1 MCEKWLIIILLGAII
16 HPGERSVL
24 ALRKRC
30 IVKCELYGC
39 LEQLVKYHCSIVPS
53 ILSYWACAIYPSRR
67 LSERKLR
74 DLNCSHSP
82 SLAIV
87 TGRHFSSDTFTL
99 CHGVDVVRVGSIQ
112 NNLGVGPRYGYI
124 SPAPNEGIQM
134 SLCYRLTV
142 STNSS
147 TIVFGALYRAAPA
160 LGFAVTCRQCRD
172 GLSIDRD
179 GLGVV
184 PAVVIEFVCHNV

>member
-1 MCEKWLIIILLGAII
+1 
-16 HPGERSVL
+16 
-24 ALRKRC
+24 
-30 IVKCELYGC
+30 
-39 LEQLVKYHCSIVPS
+39 
-53 ILSYWACAIYPSRR
+53 
-67 LSERKLR
+67 
-74 DLNCSHSP
+74 
-82 SLAIV
+82 
-87 TGRHFSSDTFTL
+87 
-99 CHGVDVVRVGSIQ
+99 
-112 NNLGVGPRYGYI
+112 
-124 SPAPNEGIQM
+124 M